1 MDQMDKPPLIL
12 VADDDRGTRLVIKT
26 AMAQNGFDVAEA
38 ENGQAAVAV
47 FDKLRPDLVLL
58 DVVMP
63 VMDGFEACRQLR
75 RHPQGASV
83 PIVIITATEDIEA
96 IREAYEAGATDFI
109 AKPFNRIVL
118 RERVRYM
125 LRASSTARQLH
136 QSRELLARA
145 QSTARLGSF
154 SYRPGAAILQV
165 SDEFRRIFALPE
177 TPQEVPLQTDAFQTV
192 AWDALWQQIHP
203 QDRESLAPLLREAQ
217 SSGTGFREDIRIAGG
232 WPENR
237 FAMLQIDA
245 ETESDGTVLRLTG
258 IAQDITERKL
268 AELLESDQN
277 QILQRIARKEP
288 LEKIFNKIAGLLER
302 QWPRSAGVLS
312 RVEEGGV
319 QGIFAPGLPDGY
331 LQAMRHTSLS
341 TENGT
346 CAAAAALGQ
355 PAMATDVATSTF
367 WRALRGTALDNGIR
381 SSVAVPIFSGT
392 GQVLGTVG
400 LMRRHVRQ
408 TTSAELGLLK
418 RIANLAALAMEQHH
432 LAQRLVYQAQH
443 DPLTGLTNRAALNSW
458 FAQILKQ
465 ISRMPAP
472 GAYMLLDL
480 NRFKQVNDSMGHPL
494 GDHLL
499 QAVADRL
506 RESVRDSDILSR
518 VGGDEFVL
526 VMPEIQDENDAVRA
540 AGRILEAFKV
550 PFAVDSR
557 NLQMDVSIGITLFP
571 QDGSDPTEL
580 HRNADIAMYVA
591 KNKGGSRFH
600 LFDAEMQ
607 EAVVQRL
614 QMENDLRK
622 AMERNEFE
630 LHYQPQLDLVSNRLV
645 VLEALIRWN
654 HPQRGR
660 IPAERFIS
668 VAEESRLII
677 PIGRWVLA
685 EACRQSMAWQAE
697 GLPPIRVAVNASAV
711 QFSETDFAEIVQEI
725 LAQTGLDPC
734 LLEIEITETVVLKDL
749 EKACSNLQR
758 LKDMGVTTTLD
769 DFGTGYSSIT
779 YLRRMPLD
787 CLKIDKSF
795 IRDLEIVPGRKD
807 CRNTNF
813 VQAFA
818 TLARNLNL
826 HLVAE
831 GIETEAQSRVL
842 KELGYTI
849 GQGFLFSVPLS
860 ASGAG
865 QLMEKFR

>member
-1 MDQMDKPPLIL
+1 
-12 VADDDRGTRLVIKT
+12 
-26 AMAQNGFDVAEA
+26 
-38 ENGQAAVAV
+38 
-47 FDKLRPDLVLL
+47 
-58 DVVMP
+58 
-63 VMDGFEACRQLR
+63 
-75 RHPQGASV
+75 
-83 PIVIITATEDIEA
+83 
-96 IREAYEAGATDFI
+96 
-109 AKPFNRIVL
+109 
-118 RERVRYM
+118 M
-125 LRASSTARQLH
+125 L
-136 QSRELLARA
+136 
-145 QSTARLGSF
+145 
-154 SYRPGAAILQV
+154 
-165 SDEFRRIFALPE
+165 FR
-177 TPQEVPLQTDAFQTV
+177 
-192 AWDALWQQIHP
+192 
-203 QDRESLAPLLREAQ
+203 
-217 SSGTGFREDIRIAGG
+217 
-232 WPENR
+232 
-237 FAMLQIDA
+237 
-245 ETESDGTVLRLTG
+245 
-258 IAQDITERKL
+258 
-268 AELLESDQN
+268 
-277 QILQRIARKEP
+277 
-288 LEKIFNKIAGLLER
+288 
-302 QWPRSAGVLS
+302 
-312 RVEEGGV
+312 
-319 QGIFAPGLPDGY
+319 
-331 LQAMRHTSLS
+331 
-341 TENGT
+341 
-346 CAAAAALGQ
+346 
-355 PAMATDVATSTF
+355 
-367 WRALRGTALDNGIR
+367 
-381 SSVAVPIFSGT
+381 
-392 GQVLGTVG
+392 
-400 LMRRHVRQ
+400 
-408 TTSAELGLLK
+408 
-418 RIANLAALAMEQHH
+418 
-432 LAQRLVYQAQH
+432 
-443 DPLTGLTNRAALNSW
+443 
-458 FAQILKQ
+458 
-465 ISRMPAP
+465 
-472 GAYMLLDL
+472 
-480 NRFKQVNDSMGHPL
+480 
-494 GDHLL
+494 
-499 QAVADRL
+499 
-506 RESVRDSDILSR
+506 
-518 VGGDEFVL
+518 
-526 VMPEIQDENDAVRA
+526 
-540 AGRILEAFKV
+540 
-550 PFAVDSR
+550 
-557 NLQMDVSIGITLFP
+557 
-571 QDGSDPTEL
+571 
-580 HRNADIAMYVA
+580 
-591 KNKGGSRFH
+591 SRFH

>member
-12 VADDDRGTRLVIKT
+12 VADDDRGTRLVMKT

-38 ENGQAAVAV
+38 ENGEAAVGL

-63 VMDGFEACRQLR
+63 LMDGFEACRQLR

-145 QSTARLGSF
+145 QTTARLGSF

-165 SDEFRRIFALPE
+165 SDEFRRIFALPAM
-177 TPQEVPLQTDAFQTV
+177 PQEAPVQTDAFQTV

-331 LQAMRHTSLS
+331 LQAMRHIPLS

-355 PAMATDVATSTF
+355 PAMATDVATSIF
-367 WRALRGTALDNGIR
+367 WRSLRGTALDNGIR

-400 LMRRHVRQ
+400 LIRRHVRQ

-465 ISRMPAP
+465 ITRMPAP

-494 GDHLL
+494 GDRLL

-540 AGRILEAFKV
+540 AGRILDAFKV

-622 AMERNEFE
+622 AMERDEFE
-630 LHYQPQLDLVSNRLV
+630 LHYQPQLDLISNRLV

-725 LAQTGLDPC
+725 LDQTGLDPC

-860 ASGAG
+860 ASGAA